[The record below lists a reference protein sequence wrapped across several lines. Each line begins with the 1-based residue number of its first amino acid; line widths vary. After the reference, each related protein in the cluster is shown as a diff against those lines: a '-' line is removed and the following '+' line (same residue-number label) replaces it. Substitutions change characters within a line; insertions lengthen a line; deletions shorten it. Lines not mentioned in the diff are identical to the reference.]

1 MKLKQA
7 ILTIMDR
14 ETLKAVIDELEIE
27 GVDRRSVEEMR
38 AMVSRSHRAAPEILL
53 AHLNEKQVKAVCEQ
67 MGVSPKGRRMEL
79 MERLLNTTRTEEQL
93 PAKPSLPR
101 SAKAEKPSSNK
112 AQKESPPMADKQN
125 NGSQNERQPAP
136 VRLPDPPPG
145 MLRVTRTELVWPGK
159 YNEDGTLKEAP
170 RVSLPFQVIETVNE
184 TRATREAKKGGIQQ
198 GLFDVYEGKEGD
210 SFEEGWKNKLIWGDN
225 LLVMGSL
232 LEKFAGKI
240 DLIYIDPPF
249 DTGSDFSYKTAV
261 GEEDDPVGG
270 KEPSLIEEKAYRDT
284 WGSGYNSYM
293 NMVRDRLLLLKD
305 LLSQNGSIFVHLDV
319 HTGPYIKVLM
329 DEIFGQENFQNEI
342 AWYYYLNFARHEG

>member
-14 ETLKAVIDELEIE
+14 DTLKAVVDDLEIE

-38 AMVSRSHRAAPEILL
+38 AEVSRSHRAAPEILL
-53 AHLNEKQVKAVCEQ
+53 AYLDEKQVKAVCEQ
-67 MGVSPKGRRMEL
+67 MKVSPKGRRKEL
-79 MERLLNTTRTEEQL
+79 MERLLNTTGMEEQL

-101 SAKAEKPSSNK
+101 SMKTVKPNRK
-112 AQKESPPMADKQN
+112 QAQKESPPMADKQN
-125 NGSQNERQPAP
+125 TDNQNNQQSAH

-145 MLRVTRTELVWPGK
+145 MMRVTRTELVWPGK
-159 YNEDGTLKEAP
+159 YNEDGAFKEVP

-184 TRATREAKKGGIQQ
+184 TRATREAKKGGIQP

-240 DLIYIDPPF
+240 DLIYKDFVIPNTELIPEDLRSKVKKWSDYID
-249 DTGSDFSYKTAV
+249 YWAV
-261 GEEDDPVGG
+261 D
-270 KEPSLIEEKAYRDT
+270 
-284 WGSGYNSYM
+284 W
-293 NMVRDRLLLLKD
+293 
-305 LLSQNGSIFVHLDV
+305 
-319 HTGPYIKVLM
+319 
-329 DEIFGQENFQNEI
+329 NFQNDTFMQGWVAFRTPKERKLPLVSDPHVYDKPGKYCI
-342 AWYYYLNFARHEG
+342 LVKVIDIFGNDMSQALDVEVPQRPKRL